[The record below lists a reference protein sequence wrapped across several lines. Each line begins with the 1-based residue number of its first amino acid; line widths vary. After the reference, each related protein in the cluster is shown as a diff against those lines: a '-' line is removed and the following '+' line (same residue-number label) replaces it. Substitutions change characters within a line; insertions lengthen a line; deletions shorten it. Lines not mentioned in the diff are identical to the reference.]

1 MRLLIITQKVDIND
15 DILGFFHRWLEKFA
29 QRFKKITVICLQKG
43 EYSLPANVKVLSLGK
58 EKYLHHSYIIRR
70 LVLLLRFYKSI
81 WQERKNY
88 DSVFVHM
95 NQEYILLSGLFW
107 SILRK
112 KIYMWRNHHAGNI
125 LTDVAGFFCQKVFCT
140 SKYSYTAKYKKTILM
155 PVGIDTNF
163 FKKGNSSKR
172 KNNSILFLA
181 RMSPV
186 KKPHL
191 VIEALRQI
199 RDKEISFTADFFGN
213 PLAKDIPYLE
223 SIKEK
228 IKDYR
233 LYDLVNFKKGVPYR
247 ETPHIYNNHEIF
259 VNPSPSGMYD
269 KTIFEAMACESL
281 VLTSNL
287 NLRGE
292 IDDVFIFKEDDEKD
306 LAEKIEHLFSWS
318 AETKENYG
326 KILRVYVVEHH
337 SLEKLVRELAGV
349 LA

>member
-1 MRLLIITQKVDIND
+1 
-15 DILGFFHRWLEKFA
+15 
-29 QRFKKITVICLQKG
+29 
-43 EYSLPANVKVLSLGK
+43 
-58 EKYLHHSYIIRR
+58 
-70 LVLLLRFYKSI
+70 
-81 WQERKNY
+81 
-88 DSVFVHM
+88 
-95 NQEYILLSGLFW
+95 
-107 SILRK
+107 
-112 KIYMWRNHHAGNI
+112 
-125 LTDVAGFFCQKVFCT
+125 
-140 SKYSYTAKYKKTILM
+140 M